1 MYKIIIN
8 SIKIHVNQNLMGESG
23 IMTSTRGGGM
33 KNSEP
38 LKAV

>member
-1 MYKIIIN
+1 MAGRSPVAALIECGMGN
-8 SIKIHVNQNLMGESG
+8 SECG

-38 LKAV
+38 LKAD